1 MGYMERKSADGG
13 TPVPP
18 EMSPELKKW
27 SKDIDSALYELT
39 KMVSEKTAND
49 ETKTKLTEF
58 ATKWNDHAEKYAED
72 KRAYDK
78 AIKEAEKK
86 AADAEARV
94 KDLELKVAMGG
105 GNGKPEYWDEP
116 DTKAYYGMLKAR
128 PETKELVENSGLL
141 KKKEIELKDAGLIRT
156 DNMSQ
161 GGYLIPPMTANRVI
175 EKMIEISPTR
185 ALAGSMPMP
194 SKTMSIPT
202 EKAIPD
208 SYYEG
213 EAEAALQ
220 GTLTIGEETLQAWR
234 HALYMTMTYDQLM
247 MSPFDMEARI
257 HSVIGKS
264 FAKKESWMH
273 IKGSGNKQP
282 QGWTK
287 HAEASSHTVT
297 TAATETATLRDLAT
311 LAGQLKAGYNGMFLW
326 GRLSFA
332 QIVQISDSLGRPII
346 SPMAGDS
353 PPNIWGYQYSS
364 KFIDMD
370 QLAYNDGTK
379 NGTSNTI
386 PIAFADLEAGYTI
399 SDVMGMR
406 VIRDDITYATQ
417 NIIKYTFSRYHTAR
431 VTQPE
436 AIKLLKVK

>member
-1 MGYMERKSADGG
+1 MGYMERKSVDADA
-13 TPVPP
+13 PVKSADL
-18 EMSPELKKW
+18 EKMQADVK
-27 SKDIDSALYELT
+27 SALYELT
-39 KMVSEKTAND
+39 NTVKADNT
-49 ETKTKLTEF
+49 ETKNKLLDFVTKY
-58 ATKWNDHAEKYAED
+58 NDHAEKYAED

-78 AIKEAEKK
+78 AIKDAEKK

-94 KDLELKVAMGG
+94 KDLEVKVATGG
-105 GNGKPEYWDEP
+105 TGGKVDYWDEP
-116 DTKAYYGMLKAR
+116 DTKSYYGMLKAR
-128 PETKELVENSGLL
+128 PETKELAEFGGSL
-141 KKKEIELKDAGLIRT
+141 KRKELELKDAGLIRT

-161 GGYLIPPMTANRVI
+161 GGYLVPPTTANRVI

-234 HALYMTMTYDQLM
+234 HALYLTMTYDQLM

-257 HSVIGKS
+257 HATIGKS

-287 HAEASSHTVT
+287 HADAASHTIT
-297 TAATETATLRDLAT
+297 SAAAQTITIRDLAT

-332 QIVQISDSLGRPII
+332 QIVQISDTLGRPII
-346 SPMAGDS
+346 NPVAGDA
-353 PPNIWGYQYSS
+353 PPNIWGYPYSS

-436 AIKLLKVK
+436 AIKLLKVQ